1 MSSPQYIL
9 ALDQGTTSSRAMLFD
24 HDGAAIG
31 VSQEEFRQYTR
42 QPGHVEHDA
51 EEIWK
56 SQQYVA
62 RQVLQQAGIT
72 AEQVHAIGVTNQR
85 ETTILW
91 DRHSG
96 KPVAPA
102 IVWQSRITAPLC
114 DLHRLN
120 GVEELVRDK
129 TGLLL
134 DAYFSATKIEYL
146 LDQEPALRARA
157 ERGDVLFGTV
167 DSFLIW
173 RLTGGRLHITDRSN
187 ASRTMLLNLMTLDWD
202 DELLRI
208 FRVPRGML
216 PQLVDSSDLYGHTTS
231 DLLGQPIPIA
241 GCAGDQQAATFGQCC
256 FKAGDAKNT
265 YGTGGFLLMNIGDVP
280 RQPPEHL
287 LTTVGWVIAGRPTY
301 CFEGSVFVCG
311 AAVHWLRD
319 GLGIIKKA
327 HDIEQLARSV
337 EDTGGVVFVPALV
350 GLGAPYWDPAAR
362 GGILGITR
370 GTTAAHLARATLEA
384 MAHQSADVLEAMQQQ
399 SATPL
404 VALRVD
410 GGAAANDLLLE
421 LQANWLGV
429 PVQRPRVVETT
440 ALGAAYL
447 AGLATGFWSDHDELR
462 RHWQMER
469 EFQPTIDADSRRK
482 SRARWQDAV
491 QRCLRWA
498 TDADGN

>member
-1 MSSPQYIL
+1 MPTPRYIL

-24 HDGAAIG
+24 HGGGAIG
-31 VSQEEFRQYTR
+31 VAQQEFRQYTR

-51 EEIWK
+51 EEIWA
-56 SQQYVA
+56 SQQSVA
-62 RQVLQQAGIT
+62 RQVLQQTGIA

-91 DRHSG
+91 DRHTG
-96 KPVAPA
+96 QPVAPA

-114 DLHRLN
+114 DRHRSD
-120 GVEELVRDK
+120 GVAGLVREK

-146 LDQEPALRARA
+146 LDQDPDLRRRA
-157 ERGDVLFGTV
+157 ERGDILFGTV

-173 RLTGGRLHITDRSN
+173 RLTGGQLHITDCSN
-187 ASRTMLLNLMTLDWD
+187 ASRTMLFNLQTLAWD

-208 FRVPRGML
+208 FRIPHSLL
-216 PQLVDSSDLYGHTTS
+216 PQVVDSSELYGHTTT
-231 DLLGQPIPIA
+231 DLLGRPIPIA

-256 FKAGDAKNT
+256 FQAGDAKNT
-265 YGTGGFLLMNIGDVP
+265 YGTGGFLLMNIGAVP

-287 LTTVGWVIAGRPTY
+287 LTTVGWVIAGQPTY

-311 AAVHWLRD
+311 AAVQWLRD
-319 GLGIIKKA
+319 GLGIIKTA
-327 HDIEQLARSV
+327 QEIERLARSV
-337 EDTGGVVFVPALV
+337 DDAGGVVFVPALV

-362 GGILGITR
+362 GGIFGITR
-370 GTTAAHLARATLEA
+370 GTNAAHLARATLEA

-399 SATPL
+399 SASPL
-404 VALRVD
+404 TALRVD
-410 GGAAANDLLLE
+410 GGAAANDLLLQ
-421 LQANWLGV
+421 LQANWLDV
-429 PVQRPRVVETT
+429 PVQRPSVVETT

-447 AGLATGFWSDHDELR
+447 AGLATGFWSSREELR

-469 EFQPTIDADSRRK
+469 EFHPAIDAVSRQR
-482 SRARWQDAV
+482 SRARWRDAV
-491 QRCLRWA
+491 QRCLGWA
-498 TDADGN
+498 TDSEVS